1 MDEFFND
8 TLPRFWEENSG
19 QILAA
24 IGVAIGVIVLYLVVA
39 RLLRGVVSRLAE
51 KGGESGARVET
62 LWSMM
67 RRLLMI
73 VFLVVGVLTVAIVLD
88 IPITPLL
95 AVGSAVGVAVG
106 FGAQDLVKSV
116 IAGFFILAEDQ
127 YHIGDVVSI
136 GGVTG
141 TVEEIRLRV
150 TVLRDL
156 DGYVHYVPN
165 GVIEVSTNLTQQFS
179 QVVID
184 VGVAYRVDVDRA
196 LEVLGDELR
205 RMAEDPDWS
214 GQIIEEP
221 QILGVN
227 ALGDSAVVLRG
238 MLKVGADDRWV
249 VKREALRRVK
259 NRFDAEE
266 IEIPFPHITLY
277 SGDRAAAVVTASVDD
292 DAEDAEDAGDG
303 AESGEGS
310 ADG

>member
-1 MDEFFND
+1 MDDFFTD
-8 TLPRFWEENSG
+8 TIPRFWDDNSG
-19 QILAA
+19 KILAA
-24 IGVAIGVIVLYLVVA
+24 IGVIAAVVILYLIVA
-39 RLLRGVVSRLAE
+39 RLARGVVTRMAQ
-51 KGGESGARVET
+51 KGGEAGARVET

-67 RRLLMI
+67 RRLLTI
-73 VFLVVGVLTVAIVLD
+73 VFLVIGALTAALVLD

-127 YHIGDVVSI
+127 YHIADVISI

-165 GVIEVSTNLTQQFS
+165 GIIDVTTNLTQQFS

-184 VGVAYRVDVDRA
+184 VGIAYKEDVDRA
-196 LEVLGDELR
+196 LEVLGDELQSL
-205 RMAEDPDWS
+205 ALDPEWS
-214 GQIIEEP
+214 ERVIEEP

-227 ALGDSAVVLRG
+227 ALGDSAVTLRAVV
-238 MLKVGADDRWV
+238 KVGADDRWL
-249 VKREALRRVK
+249 VKREALRRIK
-259 NRFDAEE
+259 NRFDADG
-266 IEIPFPHITLY
+266 IEIPFPHRTVY
-277 SGDRAAAVVTASVDD
+277 TVGAAPDAPKDGGESV
-292 DAEDAEDAGDG
+292 
-303 AESGEGS
+303 EG
-310 ADG
+310 

>member
-1 MDEFFND
+1 MNDFFTD
-8 TLPRFWEENSG
+8 TIPRFWDDNSG
-19 QILAA
+19 KILAA
-24 IGVAIGVIVLYLVVA
+24 VGVIAAVVILYLIVA
-39 RLLRGVVSRLAE
+39 RLARGVVNRMAQ
-51 KGGESGARVET
+51 KGGEAGARVET

-73 VFLVVGVLTVAIVLD
+73 VFVVIGALTAALVLD

-127 YHIGDVVSI
+127 YHIADVVSI

-165 GVIEVSTNLTQQFS
+165 GIIDVTTNLTQQFS

-184 VGVAYRVDVDRA
+184 VGIAYKEAVDRA
-196 LEVLGDELR
+196 LDVLGDELR
-205 RMAEDPDWS
+205 ALALDPEWS
-214 GQIIEEP
+214 DMVLEEP

-227 ALGDSAVVLRG
+227 ALGDSAVTLRAV
-238 MLKVGADDRWV
+238 LKVGADDRWL
-249 VKREALRRVK
+249 VKREALRRIK
-259 NRFDAEE
+259 NRFDADG
-266 IEIPFPHITLY
+266 IEIPFPHRTVYTVGLTPEAPED
-277 SGDRAAAVVTASVDD
+277 GGESVQ
-292 DAEDAEDAGDG
+292 G
-303 AESGEGS
+303 
-310 ADG
+310 

>member
-1 MDEFFND
+1 MDDFFND
-8 TLPRFWEENSG
+8 TLPRFWEENSE
-19 QILAA
+19 QVLAA
-24 IGVAIGVIVLYLVVA
+24 IGVAIGIFVLYLVVA
-39 RLLRGVVSRLAE
+39 RLLRGVVRRLAE

-73 VFLVVGVLTVAIVLD
+73 VFLVVGALTIAIVLD

-141 TVEEIRLRV
+141 SVEEIRLRV

-165 GVIEVSTNLTQQFS
+165 GVIDVSTNLTQQFS

-205 RMAEDPDWS
+205 RLAEDPDWS
-214 GQIIEEP
+214 QQIIEEP

-259 NRFDAEE
+259 NRFDAE
-266 IEIPFPHITLY
+266 
-277 SGDRAAAVVTASVDD
+277 
-292 DAEDAEDAGDG
+292 
-303 AESGEGS
+303 
-310 ADG
+310 